1 MRPDGDAKD
10 QKSGLWVV
18 QFGWRNQSGED
29 VLSPEMLCYTLQNS
43 ISILPEAR
51 GAIVIHKTLVMMPI
65 VYLTQT
71 KISQLQN
78 VREYISLQQSHALN
92 DASAS
97 IVPQRLFELLVDDL
111 VAIHGSNA
119 PGLPTLANFIAA
131 GDNYLNIDAIAAF
144 NEWITQPLKEL
155 SNLNK
160 ITNEEIASNTHVR
173 RWISDWLGQNG
184 MALYPVP
191 LRVFNGGL
199 GFLITYASKN
209 VDVPVTNTYQTSLDK
224 NVRDAAAY
232 RYTWSPILSILD
244 SNSIIENATFSFE
257 SGMYTAPAIEGLSNL
272 LKLKAGENP
281 AVATSGTDDP
291 EEETLDES
299 HKADSRSLYLELL
312 KVPNKRASLQIMGQ
326 PKLSIMD
333 MIPVDAGNDLYTGL
347 YTILA
352 IIHTIDPQGFTTD
365 IDCFRS
371 HPSLDATVAGLE
383 HGEP

>member
-1 MRPDGDAKD
+1 
-10 QKSGLWVV
+10 
-18 QFGWRNQSGED
+18 
-29 VLSPEMLCYTLQNS
+29 
-43 ISILPEAR
+43 
-51 GAIVIHKTLVMMPI
+51 
-65 VYLTQT
+65 
-71 KISQLQN
+71 
-78 VREYISLQQSHALN
+78 
-92 DASAS
+92 
-97 IVPQRLFELLVDDL
+97 LVDDL